1 MAPFKMDGAA
11 HDERGSPSERS
22 WIGARGA
29 ATGWS
34 GRRRWPR
41 PMGGRQDSTGGH
53 ARIRGNG
60 SPNVAAV
67 SDESLQETVEL
78 SVGTDVGT
86 IEIILARLRSDG
98 IPVTVE
104 PDLSSLSAV
113 DEEGFRLM
121 VRAEDVLAVIPVLQA
136 ADIDTTGI
144 DTAGFDTAE

>member
-1 MAPFKMDGAA
+1 
-11 HDERGSPSERS
+11 
-22 WIGARGA
+22 
-29 ATGWS
+29 
-34 GRRRWPR
+34 
-41 PMGGRQDSTGGH
+41 MGGRQNSTGAH
-53 ARIRGNG
+53 ARIRGSG

-67 SDESLQETVEL
+67 SDESLQDTVEL

-121 VRAEDVLAVIPVLQA
+121 VRAEDVPAVIPVLQA
-136 ADIDTTGI
+136 ADIDTAEWADI
-144 DTAGFDTAE
+144 DPAEG

>member
-1 MAPFKMDGAA
+1 
-11 HDERGSPSERS
+11 
-22 WIGARGA
+22 
-29 ATGWS
+29 
-34 GRRRWPR
+34 
-41 PMGGRQDSTGGH
+41 MGGRQNSTGAH
-53 ARIRGNG
+53 ARIRGRG

-67 SDESLQETVEL
+67 SNESPQDTVEL

-121 VRAEDVLAVIPVLQA
+121 VRAEDVPAVVPVLQA
-136 ADIDTTGI
+136 ADIDTAEWADI
-144 DTAGFDTAE
+144 DPAE

>member
-1 MAPFKMDGAA
+1 
-11 HDERGSPSERS
+11 
-22 WIGARGA
+22 
-29 ATGWS
+29 
-34 GRRRWPR
+34 
-41 PMGGRQDSTGGH
+41 MGGRQDSTGGH
-53 ARIRGNG
+53 ARFRGNG

-144 DTAGFDTAE
+144 DTAGLDTAE